1 MSAPARPSEG
11 SAELSNAPPSGRMSR
26 SDRVVQSDAAI
37 FERDTLNAF
46 CRHTHAELAGA
57 ASGPLA
63 GLECGIK
70 DLYHIAGTR
79 TGFGHPVWLETH
91 AVQTVTS
98 IAVTRL
104 TAAGASVVGKTHC
117 DELCY
122 SLNGINKHYGTP
134 VNVNAPGRIPGGSS
148 SGSAA
153 AVAGGLVDFALGS
166 DTGGSVR
173 VPASYCGIF
182 GMRPTHGTVPLDG
195 AIAFAPSYD
204 AAGWFARDAQMLER
218 VGRVLLGDAR
228 AAPVL
233 GKLLIATD
241 AFAHADPA
249 AGQALRQALRERE
262 SRFQGTEDIVLAAEG
277 IDRWMDSFRVIQ
289 GAEIWTTHRDW
300 IASLHPDFGAGI
312 KERFVWAS
320 TIQAPTVA
328 EASVHRARIS
338 EHLDSLLANNCV
350 LAIPSTPGVAPPI
363 DMPVAELERWR
374 NRALGLL
381 CIAGHAGLPQ
391 VSLPL
396 AKVDGLPVGLS
407 LIAARGNDLL
417 LLRLARDIA
426 A

>member
-1 MSAPARPSEG
+1 MSG
-11 SAELSNAPPSGRMSR
+11 ST
-26 SDRVVQSDAAI
+26 I
-37 FERDTLNAF
+37 FERDTLGAF

-57 ASGPLA
+57 ADGPLA
-63 GLECGIK
+63 GLNCGIK
-70 DLYHIAGTR
+70 DLYHLAGTR

-91 AVQTVTS
+91 AVQSVTS
-98 IAVTRL
+98 TAVTRL
-104 TAAGASVVGKTHC
+104 TEAGASVIGKTHC

-122 SLNGINKHYGTP
+122 SLNGINQHYGTP

-173 VPASYCGIF
+173 VPAGYCGIF
-182 GMRPTHGTVPLDG
+182 GMRPTHGSVPLDG

-204 AAGWFARDAQMLER
+204 AAGWFARDARMLER
-218 VGRVLLGDAR
+218 VGQVLLGDAR
-228 AAPVL
+228 AAPPA

-241 AFAHADPA
+241 AFAHADPD
-249 AGQALRQALRERE
+249 AGLALRQALHACEAHFAAAQE
-262 SRFQGTEDIVLAAEG
+262 IVLAPEG

-289 GAEIWTTHRDW
+289 GAEIWSTHREW
-300 IASLHPDFGAGI
+300 ITSLHPDFGAGI
-312 KERFVWAS
+312 KQRFVWAS
-320 TIQAPTVA
+320 TIEATAVVA
-328 EASVHRARIS
+328 ASAHRARIN
-338 EHLDSLLANNCV
+338 EHLMSLLADNAV
-350 LAIPSTPGVAPPI
+350 LAIPTTPGVAPPL

-391 VSLPL
+391 VNLPL

-407 LIAARGNDLL
+407 LIAARGGDALL
-417 LLRLARDIA
+417 LKLARDLTE
-426 A
+426 

>member
-1 MSAPARPSEG
+1 VSA
-11 SAELSNAPPSGRMSR
+11 
-26 SDRVVQSDAAI
+26 AAI
-37 FERDTLNAF
+37 FERDTLGAF
-46 CRHTHAELAGA
+46 CRHTHVELTGA
-57 ASGPLA
+57 AGGPLA
-63 GLECGIK
+63 GLKCGIK

-91 AVQTVTS
+91 EVQGVTS
-98 IAVTRL
+98 SAVTRL
-104 TAAGASVVGKTHC
+104 TQAGASVIGKTHC

-182 GMRPTHGTVPLDG
+182 GMRPTHGSVPLDG
-195 AIAFAPSYD
+195 AIAFAPSFD
-204 AAGWFARDAQMLER
+204 AAGWFARDASTLER
-218 VGRVLLGDAR
+218 VGRVLLGDAHG
-228 AAPVL
+228 APPA

-241 AFAHADPA
+241 AFAHADPDA
-249 AGQALRQALRERE
+249 ALALRQALRERE
-262 SRFQGTEDIVLAAEG
+262 PRFTAVQEIVLAAEG
-277 IDRWMDSFRVIQ
+277 IDRWMDSFRVIH
-289 GAEIWTTHRDW
+289 GAEIWSTHREW
-300 IASLHPDFGAGI
+300 IGSLHPDFGAGI

-320 TIQAPTVA
+320 TIDAAAVA
-328 EASVHRARIS
+328 VASAHRGRIC
-338 EHLDSLLANNCV
+338 EHLHGLLAENTV
-350 LAIPSTPGVAPPI
+350 LAIPSTPGVAPPLT
-363 DMPVAELERWR
+363 MPVADLERWR

-396 AKVDGLPVGLS
+396 ARVDGLPVGLS

-417 LLRLARDIA
+417 LLSLARQLGD
-426 A
+426 

>member
-1 MSAPARPSEG
+1 M
-11 SAELSNAPPSGRMSR
+11 NA
-26 SDRVVQSDAAI
+26 ATI
-37 FERDTLNAF
+37 FERDTLGAF
-46 CRHTHAELAGA
+46 CRHTHAESPGA
-57 ASGPLA
+57 AGGPLA
-63 GLECGIK
+63 GLSCGIK

-79 TGFGHPVWLETH
+79 TGFGHPVWLDTH
-91 AVQTVTS
+91 AVQTVTAS
-98 IAVTRL
+98 AVTRL
-104 TAAGASVVGKTHC
+104 TEAGASVVGKTHC

-182 GMRPTHGTVPLDG
+182 GMRPTHGAVPLDG

-204 AAGWFARDAQMLER
+204 AAGWFARDARLLER
-218 VGRVLLGDAR
+218 VGQVLLGETR
-228 AAPVL
+228 AAPPA

-249 AGQALRQALRERE
+249 ATQALRQALRACEAHFAASE
-262 SRFQGTEDIVLAAEG
+262 EVELATDG

-289 GAEIWTTHRDW
+289 GAEIWSTHREW

-320 TIQAPTVA
+320 TIETSAVTVA
-328 EASVHRARIS
+328 SAHRARIY
-338 EHLDSLLANNCV
+338 EHLTGLLADNAV
-350 LAIPSTPGVAPPI
+350 LAIPATPGVAPPL
-363 DMPVAELERWR
+363 DMPVADLERWR

-391 VSLPL
+391 VNLPL
-396 AKVDGLPVGLS
+396 ARVDGLPVGLS
-407 LIAARGNDLL
+407 LIAARGHDALL
-417 LLRLARDIA
+417 LKLARELSQ
-426 A
+426 

>member
-1 MSAPARPSEG
+1 MTFNSILEA
-11 SAELSNAPPSGRMSR
+11 
-26 SDRVVQSDAAI
+26 
-37 FERDTLNAF
+37 DTLGAF
-46 CRHTHAELAGA
+46 CRHTHVEIAGA
-57 ASGPLA
+57 AAGPLA
-63 GLECGIK
+63 GMRFGVK

-91 AVQTVTS
+91 EPATVTAS
-98 IAVTRL
+98 AVTRL
-104 TAAGASVVGKTHC
+104 LTAGARVVGKTQC

-173 VPASYCGIF
+173 VPASYCGIL
-182 GMRPTHGTVPLDG
+182 GMRPTWGAVPLDG

-204 AAGWFARDAQMLER
+204 TPGWFATEPALLDS
-218 VGRVLLGDAR
+218 VGRVLLADH
-228 AAPVL
+228 AAAVAP
-233 GKLLIATD
+233 GALLIAGD

-249 AGQALRQALRERE
+249 ARAAL
-262 SRFQGTEDIVLAAEG
+262 LAALGDIRGLFPAAENITLAADG
-277 IDRWMDSFRVIQ
+277 IDAWMNDFRVIQ
-289 GAEIWTTHRDW
+289 GAEIWATQRAW
-300 IASLHPDFGAGI
+300 IASLSPDFGAGI

-320 TIQAPTVA
+320 TITAAAAA
-328 EASVHRARIS
+328 EASARRVAIRS
-338 EHLDSLLANNCV
+338 RLDALLEGNRV

-363 DMPVAELERWR
+363 GMPVGELEHWR

-381 CIAGHAGLPQ
+381 CIGGHAGLPQ

-396 AKVDGLPVGLS
+396 ARVDGLPVGLS
-407 LIAARGNDLL
+407 LLAARGNDTMLL
-417 LLRLARDIA
+417 ELACKLHEHLRRSVAG
-426 A
+426 

>member
-1 MSAPARPSEG
+1 MSA
-11 SAELSNAPPSGRMSR
+11 
-26 SDRVVQSDAAI
+26 AAI
-37 FERDTLNAF
+37 FERDTLGAF
-46 CRHTHAELAGA
+46 CRHTHAEVPGA
-57 ASGPLA
+57 ASGPLT
-63 GLECGIK
+63 GLTCGIK
-70 DLYHIAGTR
+70 DLYHIAGMH

-98 IAVTRL
+98 TAVTRL
-104 TAAGASVVGKTHC
+104 TAAGASVIGKTHC

-134 VNVNAPGRIPGGSS
+134 VNVNAAGRIPGGSS

-182 GMRPTHGTVPLDG
+182 GMRPTHGAVPLDG

-204 AAGWFARDAQMLER
+204 AAGWFARDARMLER
-218 VGRVLLGDAR
+218 VGQVLLGDTR
-228 AAPVL
+228 AAPPA

-262 SRFQGTEDIVLAAEG
+262 SRFKGVDELVLAAEG
-277 IDRWMDSFRVIQ
+277 MDRWMDSFRVIQ
-289 GAEIWTTHRDW
+289 GAEIWSIHREW
-300 IASLHPDFGAGI
+300 IGSLHPDFGAGI
-312 KERFVWAS
+312 KERFMWAS
-320 TIQAPTVA
+320 TIEAAAVA
-328 EASVHRARIS
+328 TASAHRARIS
-338 EHLDSLLANNCV
+338 LHLESLLADNAV
-350 LAIPSTPGVAPPI
+350 LAIPSTPGVAPLLDI
-363 DMPVAELERWR
+363 PVTELERWR

-396 AKVDGLPVGLS
+396 VKVDGLPVGLS

-417 LLRLARDIA
+417 LLRLACELSE
-426 A
+426 